1 MPRGYARDMYVL
13 TFDHRGSFE
22 TKIFGWEPPL
32 SAALPRIRGHFR
44 EGRALDRRTDSWLIE
59 SDRSLGSYKGGLA

>member
-1 MPRGYARDMYVL
+1 MPRGYARDMYVR

-32 SAALPRIRGHFR
+32 SAALPRVRGHFR
-44 EGRALDRRTDSWLIE
+44 EGRAFDHRAAPRLIG
-59 SDRSLGSYKGGLA
+59 SDRNLASYRGGLA